1 MTKQEQ
7 KGGFKKA
14 WKYLRPLAV
23 GLLSLGL
30 VIVGISLAVRYV
42 LSHFIEPV
50 DVDDNTPIEVVIPSG
65 SSASKIAS
73 ILYNAR
79 GEDEEGLIV
88 STASFKVYVD
98 FVGKANSLKAGTY
111 VFSRNM
117 TISQIVEML
126 CQGNEARSTIRFTI
140 PEGYTVEAIA
150 NVLKESGIIENTDEF
165 LTLCKDGSMYRHYA
179 FIESLEE
186 DSGRRY
192 ALEGYLFPDTYEVYK
207 GTSSDEIITKMLD
220 RFAQVYTET
229 YANRAAELGMS
240 TDEVIALAS
249 MIEKEAAADGD
260 FAKVSAVFHNR
271 LKADMALESCATLSY
286 VLGVQKLTFE
296 QKEMDTVS
304 PYNTYKNKG
313 LPVGA
318 ICNPGKAAIEAAL
331 YPEEAYVIDNFLYFC
346 NGNIQ
351 ESNALLFSKTY
362 EEHKQKVEQY
372 SQYWK

>member
-1 MTKQEQ
+1 MNKQER
-7 KGGFKKA
+7 GFKSA

-23 GLLSLGL
+23 GALSLGL
-30 VIVGISLAVRYV
+30 VVIGISLGVRYV

-50 DVDDNTPIEVVIPSG
+50 DTEDNTPIEVVIPYG

-73 ILYNAR
+73 ILYTAR
-79 GEDEEGLIV
+79 GENEPGLIV

-98 FVGKANSLKAGTY
+98 FVGKANALKAGTY

-117 TISQIVEML
+117 SISQIVEML
-126 CQGNEARSTIRFTI
+126 CQGSEARSTVRFTI

-150 NVLKESGIIENTDEF
+150 AVLKESGIIESADEF
-165 LTLCKDGSMYRHYA
+165 LTLCKDGGLYSNYP
-179 FIESLEE
+179 FIEALEE
-186 DSGRRY
+186 GSGRRY

-207 GTSSDEIITKMLD
+207 GTSCDEIILKMLD
-220 RFAQVYTET
+220 RFQEVFTEEYAQ
-229 YANRAAELGMS
+229 RAKELNLSM
-240 TDEVIALAS
+240 DQVVALAS

-271 LKADMALESCATLSY
+271 LQADMALESCATLSY

-331 YPEEAYVIDNFLYFC
+331 YPEEAYIIDNFLYFC

-351 ESNALLFSKTY
+351 QSNALLFSKTY

>member
-7 KGGFKKA
+7 GFKKA

-23 GLLSLGL
+23 GVLSLSL
-30 VIVGISLAVRYV
+30 VVVGIFMAVRYV
-42 LSHFIEPV
+42 LSHFIDPV
-50 DVDDNTPIEVVIPSG
+50 DVEDNTPIEVVIPSG

-111 VFSRNM
+111 IFSRNM
-117 TISQIVEML
+117 SISQIVEML
-126 CQGNEARSTIRFTI
+126 CQGSEARSTVRFTI

-150 NVLKESGIIENTDEF
+150 NVLKEGGIIEDADEF
-165 LTLCKDGSMYRHYA
+165 LTLCKDGSLYSQYT
-179 FIESLEE
+179 FIDALEE

-207 GTSSDEIITKMLD
+207 GSSCDEIITKMLD
-220 RFAQVYTET
+220 RFAEVFADVYTQ
-229 YANRAAELGMS
+229 RAKELGMS
-240 TDEVIALAS
+240 VDEVVVLAS
-249 MIEKEAAADGD
+249 IIEKEAAADGD

-271 LKADMALESCATLSY
+271 LNADMALESCATLSY

-296 QKEMDTVS
+296 QKEMDTAS

-318 ICNPGKAAIEAAL
+318 ICNPGRAAIEAAL

-362 EEHKQKVEQY
+362 EEHKEKVDQY

>member
-1 MTKQEQ
+1 MTKQEH
-7 KGGFKKA
+7 GFKRA

-23 GLLSLGL
+23 GMLSLSL
-30 VIVGISLAVRYV
+30 VVVGITMAIRYV

-50 DVDDNTPIEVVIPSG
+50 DVEDNTPIEVVIPSG

-111 VFSRNM
+111 IFSRNM
-117 TISQIVEML
+117 SISQIVEML
-126 CQGNEARSTIRFTI
+126 CQGNEARSTVRFTI

-150 NVLKESGIIENTDEF
+150 NVLKEGGIIEDAEEF
-165 LTLCKDGSMYRHYA
+165 LTLCKDGGMYKNYS
-179 FIESLEE
+179 FIEALEE
-186 DSGRRY
+186 DSARRY

-207 GTSSDEIITKMLD
+207 GSSCDEIIIKMLD
-220 RFAQVYTET
+220 RFAEVYADV
-229 YANRAAELGMS
+229 YAERAAELGMT
-240 TDEVIALAS
+240 TDEVVTLAS

-271 LKADMALESCATLSY
+271 LNKDMALESCATLSY

-296 QKEMDTVS
+296 QSEMDTVS

-318 ICNPGKAAIEAAL
+318 ICNPGRAAIEAAL

-362 EEHKQKVEQY
+362 EEHKQKVDQY